1 MKLRCWIF
9 SSLFLLAPLAA
20 SGNPN
25 PEPDHTKI
33 PEWQVIRDLMFGDR
47 EINPDDR
54 EVIRVYLNTRAD
66 DASTV
71 PVMINGLIEQTPTDY
86 IKTLY
91 VVVDRNPAPTAG
103 VFHFTPESGRVK
115 LETRLRFEQ
124 YSFVRAI
131 AELNDGRLYMSQRWV
146 KAAGGCSAPMGK
158 NGISAAMMGKMRF
171 RMDDQV
177 QYDQPN
183 LVQVQ
188 VRHPNESALAS
199 DLEPDHVPQFI
210 RSLQVNYNNK
220 PVMTGEVNFSLS
232 DNPVFRF
239 YFVPSAKGELSVTV
253 EDTHD
258 TVYSQSMPIAEE
270 QPSEVQ

>member
-1 MKLRCWIF
+1 MKFRSWLLCAA
-9 SSLFLLAPLAA
+9 LLCVPLLAT
-20 SGNPN
+20 GNPE
-25 PEPDHTKI
+25 PEPDHSKI

-47 EINPDDR
+47 AINPDDR
-54 EVIRVYLNTRAD
+54 EVIRIYLNTRAD

-71 PVMINGLIEQTPTDY
+71 PIMINGLIDQTQAEY

-91 VVVDRNPAPTAG
+91 LVVDRNPAPTAG

-158 NGISAAMMGKMRF
+158 NSIPAALMGKMRF
-171 RMDDQV
+171 RVDDQV
-177 QYDQPN
+177 EYDQPV

-199 DLEPDHVPQFI
+199 DLDPDHVPQFI
-210 RSLQVNYNNK
+210 RNVTVNYNNK
-220 PVMTGEVNFSLS
+220 PVMSGEVNFSLS

-239 YFVPSAKGELSVTV
+239 YFVPRAEGELNVTV

-258 TVYSQSMPIAEE
+258 SVFSQSMPVAEGR
-270 QPSEVQ
+270 PSQKR